1 MLQDARSN
9 RSFDS
14 GLPDSS
20 STTSSTSPPGQPLVP
35 GPGPDTDP
43 AQVHR
48 KSSSLDNVNLQVMI
62 IMMIVMIMMIMMSTC
77 RARTSSKLTGGRA
90 SVCSGGWR
98 RPLRRRWRLTEV
110 LITEVMVKEVRE
122 VLITSR

>member
-1 MLQDARSN
+1 MA
-9 RSFDS
+9 
-14 GLPDSS
+14 
-20 STTSSTSPPGQPLVP
+20 

-48 KSSSLDNVNLQVMI
+48 KSSSLDNVNLQAMI
-62 IMMIVMIMMIMMSTC
+62 IMMIIVMMIMMIMMSNF
-77 RARTSSKLTGGRA
+77 RASTSSKLTGGRA

-110 LITEVMVKEVRE
+110 KVKEVIVKEVTLKEVKE

>member
-1 MLQDARSN
+1 M
-9 RSFDS
+9 
-14 GLPDSS
+14 
-20 STTSSTSPPGQPLVP
+20 P

-62 IMMIVMIMMIMMSTC
+62 IMMIVMIVMMIMMIMMSTC

-110 LITEVMVKEVRE
+110 LITEVMVKEVMVKEVRE